1 MLGVQRY
8 KHGRFE
14 CLKSSKKKKKKKK
27 EKRVEGLVL
36 GGVMGFRFFS
46 HKMGGVGKIGGC
58 F

>member
-14 CLKSSKKKKKKKK
+14 FLKSSKKKKKK

-46 HKMGGVGKIGGC
+46 HIMGGVGKIGGC